1 MKKMPSSENLS
12 HYPPKS
18 YIYGSNGREYL
29 RENSANMYFLV
40 HPIKK
45 ATKQYTNEKQ
55 RKQQNI

>member
-1 MKKMPSSENLS
+1 MLKIFLTIHRTP
-12 HYPPKS
+12 
-18 YIYGSNGREYL
+18 IYRAVMG
-29 RENSANMYFLV
+29 ENSANMYFFI